1 MFCLFVNVQNVS
13 NYSEKK
19 YVLDVKFL
27 PLSFLLFIYLA
38 NQIFYNAVHTV
49 SSFVCGPFERYNL
62 ISHGLLWRAL
72 NYNFKKREIEIASPE
87 PFRQR
92 TIIGEILDNQSS

>member
-62 ISHGLLWRAL
+62 NKSWSLMTSVELQ
-72 NYNFKKREIEIASPE
+72 F
-87 PFRQR
+87 
-92 TIIGEILDNQSS
+92 

>member
-1 MFCLFVNVQNVS
+1 MFCSLVNVQNVS

-27 PLSFLLFIYLA
+27 PLNVLLFIYLA
-38 NQIFYNAVHTV
+38 DQIFYNAVHTV

-62 ISHGLLWRAL
+62 NKSWSLMTSVELQ
-72 NYNFKKREIEIASPE
+72 F
-87 PFRQR
+87 
-92 TIIGEILDNQSS
+92 

>member
-1 MFCLFVNVQNVS
+1 MLCLLINVQNVS

-27 PLSFLLFIYLA
+27 PLNVLLFIYLSD
-38 NQIFYNAVHTV
+38 QIFYNAVHTV

-62 ISHGLLWRAL
+62 NKSWSLMTSVELQ
-72 NYNFKKREIEIASPE
+72 F
-87 PFRQR
+87 
-92 TIIGEILDNQSS
+92 